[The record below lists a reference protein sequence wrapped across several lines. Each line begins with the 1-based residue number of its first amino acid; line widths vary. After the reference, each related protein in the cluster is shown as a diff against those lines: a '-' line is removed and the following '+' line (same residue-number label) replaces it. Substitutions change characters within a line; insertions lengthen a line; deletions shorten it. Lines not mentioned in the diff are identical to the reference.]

1 MRPTVAKP
9 LELSTGWRSAVA
21 LRRQSQYCK
30 PCIRISGL
38 QSVNPYDRRFRPMSA
53 PVSPGMFRTN
63 SGVPLPLVALP
74 QDDLLTVNIDQI
86 PLLKDAMGPGIH
98 I

>member
-1 MRPTVAKP
+1 
-9 LELSTGWRSAVA
+9 
-21 LRRQSQYCK
+21 
-30 PCIRISGL
+30 
-38 QSVNPYDRRFRPMSA
+38 MSA

-98 I
+98 MDVPVTLSEAAGAARS